1 MWRLKTTS
9 RHPSPATPSRNHS
22 RASVL
27 LVGLLFAAI
36 SGCQS
41 NDPNKSMILAV
52 EGSNPDLRREAVVTV
67 AESNARNEPLAIDG
81 FVAIARVEADPRV
94 RCAAIRALR
103 EVNDPAVIDTL
114 VRIVDYDRRARPE
127 VRRPTI
133 DVRREATAALV
144 HWLDQPALVGE
155 RRQAVRDALLVALRD
170 NNYHARAEAAR
181 GLANFPHDRTVLE
194 ALIRALDDDK
204 FTVVYAADQSLE
216 TVTGVTQPASQRAWR
231 EWYRDHRGDPF
242 AARGAQEADEPE
254 RAWYDLRQMFD

>member
-9 RHPSPATPSRNHS
+9 RRPSPATAPLAYSRGS
-22 RASVL
+22 LLLIGL
-27 LVGLLFAAI
+27 LVGML
-36 SGCQS
+36 SGCRS
-41 NDPNKSMILAV
+41 TDPNESMILAV
-52 EGSNPDLRREAVVTV
+52 EGSNPDLRRKAVVTV
-67 AESNARNEPLAIDG
+67 AESGARNEPLAIEG

-103 EVNDPAVIDTL
+103 EVEDPAVVDTL

-144 HWLDQPALVGE
+144 HWLDKPKLAGE
-155 RRQAVRDALLVALRD
+155 RRQVVRDALLVALRD
-170 NNYHARAEAAR
+170 NTYQVRAEAAR
-181 GLANFPHDRTVLE
+181 GLANFPHDRTVVE
-194 ALIRALDDDK
+194 SLIRALDDDK

-216 TVTGVTQPASQRAWR
+216 TVTGVTQPASQRVWR
-231 EWYRDHRGDPF
+231 EWYQEHRSDPF
-242 AARGAQEADEPE
+242 AARAAQEADEPD

>member
-1 MWRLKTTS
+1 
-9 RHPSPATPSRNHS
+9 
-22 RASVL
+22 
-27 LVGLLFAAI
+27 
-36 SGCQS
+36 
-41 NDPNKSMILAV
+41 MILAV

-67 AESNARNEPLAIDG
+67 AESDARNEPLAIDG

-103 EVNDPAVIDTL
+103 EVADPAVVDTL

-144 HWLDQPALVGE
+144 HWLDKPALAGERE
-155 RRQAVRDALLVALRD
+155 RRQSVRDALLIALRD

-194 ALIRALDDDK
+194 SLIRALDDDK

-216 TVTGVTQPASQRAWR
+216 AITGVTQPASQRVWR

-242 AARGAQEADEPE
+242 AAQEADEPE
-254 RAWYDLRQMFD
+254 RAWYDLRQVFD